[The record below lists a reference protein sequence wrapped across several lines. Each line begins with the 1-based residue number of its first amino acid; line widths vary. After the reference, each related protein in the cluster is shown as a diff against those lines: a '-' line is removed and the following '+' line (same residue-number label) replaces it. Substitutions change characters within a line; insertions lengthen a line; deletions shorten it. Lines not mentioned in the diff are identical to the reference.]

1 MGSHSRFST
10 TTRIRLFNAA
20 SSSRDVPPLGL
31 RLAPWDSMSAY
42 ADSLFDTLIYRSL
55 SRSPHAVPAARKNR
69 RRDRPLR
76 AAREDDA
83 EVEGGAAHLAD
94 GPRSSHA
101 RVAKCDQRL
110 RGRSPHVPR
119 DQDDP
124 SSRRRAHRHRPE
136 DGTEALETVRGV
148 FGRDPLDAGLVRR
161 DARRGLPPPDRRQA
175 TDAEAQHATCR
186 EWLHGDRLDQGDHDP
201 RRDRLPPHLRIH
213 ERAGP
218 LFHGGQIRTFTDDRD
233 QGAPAEARDGR
244 VRATGEHRRAG
255 DEARG
260 AGRHPPSQHGTRPGR
275 TDLQA
280 GADFMKSGIVSY
292 GAYIPRH
299 RIRPKDLGTVWGAD
313 GEAMGRGLNIRAKS
327 VPGPDE
333 DVITISVEAA
343 RACMAKVDID
353 PTEIGAIYVGSES
366 HPYAGK
372 PTATIVAEAI
382 GSAPVMTAADFE
394 FACKAGTAAIQTS
407 MGLTLSK
414 MMKYSL
420 AIGSDTSQG
429 APGDALEYSASAG
442 GAALLIGVDH
452 AVADI
457 SHTVSYTTDTPDF
470 WRREGQRYPTHGGR
484 FTGEPAYFKHVVN
497 CAQLLFKRA
506 GTTAEDYDY
515 AVFHQPNGKFPVR
528 AAKQLGFKEAQID
541 TGLCVREI
549 GNTYSGA
556 IMVGLCAILDEAEA
570 GNRIFAVG
578 YGSGAGSD
586 GFDLTVTDEITKL
599 RRDATP
605 TIKELIADQVFLDYA
620 TYAKYRGKILMREA

>member
-1 MGSHSRFST
+1 
-10 TTRIRLFNAA
+10 
-20 SSSRDVPPLGL
+20 
-31 RLAPWDSMSAY
+31 
-42 ADSLFDTLIYRSL
+42 
-55 SRSPHAVPAARKNR
+55 
-69 RRDRPLR
+69 
-76 AAREDDA
+76 
-83 EVEGGAAHLAD
+83 
-94 GPRSSHA
+94 
-101 RVAKCDQRL
+101 
-110 RGRSPHVPR
+110 
-119 DQDDP
+119 
-124 SSRRRAHRHRPE
+124 
-136 DGTEALETVRGV
+136 
-148 FGRDPLDAGLVRR
+148 
-161 DARRGLPPPDRRQA
+161 
-175 TDAEAQHATCR
+175 
-186 EWLHGDRLDQGDHDP
+186 
-201 RRDRLPPHLRIH
+201 
-213 ERAGP
+213 
-218 LFHGGQIRTFTDDRD
+218 
-233 QGAPAEARDGR
+233 PAEARDGR

-255 DEARG
+255 DETRG
-260 AGRHPPSQHGTRPGR
+260 AGGHPPRPDRTRPRG
-275 TDLQA
+275 TDLEA

-292 GAYIPRH
+292 GGYIPRY
-299 RIRPKDLGTVWGAD
+299 RIRPKDIGTVWGAD

-366 HPYAGK
+366 HPYAVK

-382 GSAPVMTAADFE
+382 GSA
-394 FACKAGTAAIQTS
+394 AI
-407 MGLTLSK
+407 
-414 MMKYSL
+414 
-420 AIGSDTSQG
+420 A
-429 APGDALEYSASAG
+429 
-442 GAALLIGVDH
+442 
-452 AVADI
+452 
-457 SHTVSYTTDTPDF
+457 HTVSYTTDTPDF
-470 WRREGQRYPTHGGR
+470 WRREGQRYPRHGGR
-484 FTGEPAYFKHVVN
+484 FTGEPAYFKHVSA

-556 IMVGLCAILDEAEA
+556 IMVGLCALLVEAESGA
-570 GNRIFAVG
+570 CSFVVG